1 LPAAHRPNRQPQKN
15 LKISWVVTAETA
27 FGSRGSD
34 DQAQET
40 TPIRTHWRR
49 AVNKILIAAAAA
61 FLAVTTFGAQAG
73 FNVRLSAPAGFS
85 TVEKAGCGGGG
96 YSSYKKR
103 RYSSIKRAKRKAY
116 LAAKQRAAAKRIAAK
131 KAAQKRIAA
140 EKAAAAKAARL
151 AQQKEEAKAEQQVA
165 LATTADSENSSIAAS
180 TGKPA
185 KAETAKGE
193 PDDEEEKVA
202 VAKDPGC
209 KQFFP
214 SVGMT
219 LSVPCQ

>member
-1 LPAAHRPNRQPQKN
+1 M
-15 LKISWVVTAETA
+15 
-27 FGSRGSD
+27 
-34 DQAQET
+34 
-40 TPIRTHWRR
+40 
-49 AVNKILIAAAAA
+49 NKILIAAAAA

-116 LAAKQRAAAKRIAAK
+116 LAAKQIAAK

-185 KAETAKGE
+185 KAEAAKGE
-193 PDDEEEKVA
+193 PEDEEKVA

>member
-1 LPAAHRPNRQPQKN
+1 M
-15 LKISWVVTAETA
+15 
-27 FGSRGSD
+27 
-34 DQAQET
+34 
-40 TPIRTHWRR
+40 
-49 AVNKILIAAAAA
+49 NKILIAAAAA
-61 FLAVTTFGAQAG
+61 FLAVTTIGAQAG

-85 TVEKAGCGGGG
+85 TVEKAGCGGG

-151 AQQKEEAKAEQQVA
+151 AQQKEDAKAEQQVA
-165 LATTADSENSSIAAS
+165 LVTTAESENSSIAAS
-180 TGKPA
+180 SGKPA
-185 KAETAKGE
+185 KAETANSE
-193 PDDEEEKVA
+193 PEDEEKVA